1 MNAFLKKYLKW
12 ILKDTWLEWCKHA
25 AGHNT
30 CKSQS
35 LGAGTSRKLGG
46 DKRELKS
53 KRVVFYEVCC
63 SLVRWIESVGF
74 QSKFHRSRPWYKA
87 PEENKLVRKKLPGEM
102 MGKEE
107 RRRAEKLSFQKRSK
121 SWSNP
126 TGKLWN
132 LSYMLESVF
141 HLGFLVTHL
150 NVKDCLLPV
159 EREAPRDF

>member
-1 MNAFLKKYLKW
+1 
-12 ILKDTWLEWCKHA
+12 
-25 AGHNT
+25 
-30 CKSQS
+30 
-35 LGAGTSRKLGG
+35 
-46 DKRELKS
+46 
-53 KRVVFYEVCC
+53 
-63 SLVRWIESVGF
+63 
-74 QSKFHRSRPWYKA
+74 
-87 PEENKLVRKKLPGEM
+87 